1 MYSLGISLTKTP
13 FNAHPSSFPFA
24 LYHHTYH
31 RDYLNIHTFTIFF
44 FTRCPRLSIHTSFFF
59 LSQSHRPS
67 FHPVLHLSCHLL
79 QSNVSLPSLT
89 LTALC
94 ARHSQ
99 VPKASRPDTGSGSR
113 AMCAWKS
120 SAHTQHGYSREKA
133 DMKVRRS
140 ACSRAEGSAGY
151 VAAIECSSVQ
161 VERPS
166 CSTSGGQSRG
176 MVRVAAAPVVAT
188 AAAAVAVAVEE
199 KFWLVVVVLGFNED
213 LAKALKADPEE
224 QVRQLGERYCQ
235 SRLPSLYERLAK
247 ERGQVICELTAC
259 HPCPA
264 RRPEEV
270 RQSLWLRRRA
280 RRSRLS

>member
-1 MYSLGISLTKTP
+1 MYSLEISLTKTP

-31 RDYLNIHTFTIFF
+31 RDYINIHTFTIFF
-44 FTRCPRLSIHTSFFF
+44 FLPGVHDCPFTPLFFF
-59 LSQSHRPS
+59 FSQSHRPS

-176 MVRVAAAPVVAT
+176 MVRVVAAPVVAT
-188 AAAAVAVAVEE
+188 AAVAAVAVEE

-213 LAKALKADPEE
+213 LAKALKAEPEE
-224 QVRQLGERYCQ
+224 QVRQLEERYCQ

-247 ERGQVICELTAC
+247 ERGQVECELTAC
-259 HPCPA
+259 RPCPA

-270 RQSLWLRRRA
+270 RRSLWLRRRA
-280 RRSRLS
+280 RRSWLS